1 MAYRK
6 KPNHP
11 RPSGEKLYTPA
22 EAAEMLGVAPQTLA
36 HWRVRGTSPK
46 YLVLNSRCL
55 RYRLSDIQTW
65 LNERAQESTA
75 ENQGS
80 M

>member
-1 MAYRK
+1 
-6 KPNHP
+6 
-11 RPSGEKLYTPA
+11 
-22 EAAEMLGVAPQTLA
+22 VARIAPVELESRSKYQESSLTASLA
-36 HWRVRGTSPK
+36 GWLRRVRGTSPK

-65 LNERAQESTA
+65 LNERAQDSTA